1 MLIYNQKE
9 TREQNKEQRM
19 RTIMITRG
27 SILNKFEEAVGKYY
41 KIDANNYVVVLHGVR
56 KEFVTYEKLSR
67 LCDVLELHVE

>member
-1 MLIYNQKE
+1 
-9 TREQNKEQRM
+9 
-19 RTIMITRG
+19 MITRG